1 MAKPAISFA
10 NFAAAVPRARSALLG
25 TLESVRQFNSLRR
38 VLDAEM
44 AEVPILPSRLTQ
56 NQSESRAVA

>member
-10 NFAAAVPRARSALLG
+10 NFAAAVPAARSALLH
-25 TLESVRQFNSLRR
+25 TLDSVRQFNSLRR
-38 VLDAEM
+38 LLDTET